1 MNAAA
6 QDVHVVTE
14 RLLLTISAATQAN
27 HASHNWV
34 GIADLHMYTPGW
46 CADQLCVSCTVMKQ
60 RRSNTKEMLAV
71 LHTYLYICTCKLY
84 NIVLLLT
91 V

>member
-6 QDVHVVTE
+6 QDVQVVTE
-14 RLLLTISAATQAN
+14 RLLLTTSAATQAN
-27 HASHNWV
+27 HASHNWF

-60 RRSNTKEMLAV
+60 
-71 LHTYLYICTCKLY
+71 
-84 NIVLLLT
+84 
-91 V
+91 